1 MIFSE
6 TGFRPLYHQ
15 FCAFPVND
23 GTRKVLT
30 GFPGAENAT
39 YMLTYGYITEK
50 DGLMLEVI
58 AAGEEKEGRRGEFGF
73 ADTSHS
79 IDAKLPIAALKNYEY
94 LYFGESRDGMAVKYA
109 AKISSIRED
118 AVSPDVEKSRQFN
131 FIDSLRDE
139 THPDVVRVTLVKD
152 GSEPEEVKARI
163 DSLDQPYL
171 IGVLEDEPKQNP
183 GYHRGEKIAFRT
195 YKTKENEYFLEA
207 NLNPA
212 VHITRED
219 LKDGQMVRHAVE
231 QFDKEADSD
240 NLFMVLTLLR
250 DSMVFVPCIPLDGDV
265 DQGDVKMAGEHRNA
279 SDSVSG
285 TETESADTARL
296 VPDILKNENGAIYFP
311 AFTTKDE
318 LKKNLPDDSL
328 MEIPMTEAVNLAEK
342 TTGKIIGIVLDP
354 YSQPFILD
362 SQFMKLLKQMKSNL
376 E

>member
-23 GTRKVLT
+23 ETRKALT
-30 GFPGAENAT
+30 GFPGAEGAS

-58 AAGEEKEGRRGEFGF
+58 AAGAEKEGKKGEFGF
-73 ADTSHS
+73 ADTAHT
-79 IDAKLPIAALKNYEY
+79 IDAKLPIAALKKYEF
-94 LYFGESRDGMAVKYA
+94 LYFGESKDGMAVKYA
-109 AKISSIRED
+109 AKIASVKED
-118 AVSPDVEKSRQFN
+118 TASPDVEKSRLFN
-131 FIDSLRDE
+131 FIDTLRDE

-152 GSEPEEVKARI
+152 GAEPEEAKARI
-163 DSLDQPYL
+163 ESLDQPYL
-171 IGVLEDEPKQNP
+171 IGVLEEEPRQNL
-183 GYHRGEKIAFRT
+183 GYHKGEKVAFRT
-195 YKTKENEYFLEA
+195 YRTKEGEYFLEA

-212 VHITRED
+212 VHITKDD

-231 QFDKEADSD
+231 QFDKESNSD

-250 DSMVFVPCIPLDGDV
+250 DSTVFVPCLPGLEDP
-265 DQGDVKMAGEHRNA
+265 
-279 SDSVSG
+279 
-285 TETESADTARL
+285 ARPE
-296 VPDILKNENGAIYFP
+296 PDILKNENGALYFP
-311 AFTTKDE
+311 VFTTKDE

-342 TTGKIIGIVLDP
+342 TTQKIIGIVLDP

-362 SQFMKLLKQMKSNL
+362 SQFMKLLKQMKSNID
-376 E
+376 